1 MFVRAVGVNLY
12 TCSVPVDWLS
22 LFVTIFPLKPRG
34 FAAAEPV
41 VSAITAAIATTATN
55 RVVSRRISPLLG

>member
-12 TCSVPVDWLS
+12 TCSVPVDRLS

-34 FAAAEPV
+34 FAAAEPA
-41 VSAITAAIATTATN
+41 VSAPASDANGMAPAN
-55 RVVSRRISPLLG
+55 PPLPACW